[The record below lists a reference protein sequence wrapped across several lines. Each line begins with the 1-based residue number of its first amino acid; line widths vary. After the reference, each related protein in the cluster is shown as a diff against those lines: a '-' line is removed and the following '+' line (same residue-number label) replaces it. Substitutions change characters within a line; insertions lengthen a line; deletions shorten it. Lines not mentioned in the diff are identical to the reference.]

1 MTDDLT
7 PVLSQLPEPMPPST
21 LTATVMARI
30 EREAELKAE
39 SMVAVPVNR
48 ARELQTWLWTFAGI
62 ALVVMGFINGW
73 VSAGSLPDFTAARIG
88 LNRAP
93 LMPIETSVSLLLAI
107 GLVAY
112 LAGLFAPLRS
122 ERRDRT

>member
-30 EREAELKAE
+30 EREAEQRAE
-39 SMVAVPVNR
+39 APVAAPANR
-48 ARELQTWLWTFAGI
+48 ARELAWLLTFAGI
-62 ALVVMGFINGW
+62 ALVMIGFINGW

-93 LMPIETSVSLLLAI
+93 VMPIGPSVTLLLAL
-107 GLVAY
+107 GLLVY
-112 LAGLFAPLRS
+112 VAGLFSPLRTDS
-122 ERRDRT
+122 RDRT

>member
-30 EREAELKAE
+30 EREAELEAD
-39 SMVAVPVNR
+39 SMITVPVSR
-48 ARELQTWLWTFAGI
+48 ARELQTWFWTFAGI
-62 ALVVMGFINGW
+62 ALVVFVFINGW
-73 VSAGSLPDFTAARIG
+73 VSAGSLPDFTASRIG
-88 LNRAP
+88 LTAAP
-93 LMPIETSVSLLLAI
+93 LMPIGTSVSLLLAF
-107 GLVAY
+107 GLLVY

-122 ERRDRT
+122 DRT

>member
-7 PVLSQLPEPMPPST
+7 PLLSQLPEPMPPST

-30 EREAELKAE
+30 EREAEVRAD
-39 SMVAVPVNR
+39 SMVAMPAKR

-62 ALVVMGFINGW
+62 ALVMFVFVNGW
-73 VSAGSLPDFTAARIG
+73 LSAGSLPDVTGSRIG
-88 LNRAP
+88 INRAP
-93 LMPIETSVSLLLAI
+93 LMPIGTSVSLLLAI

-112 LAGLFAPLRS
+112 LAGLFAPLR
-122 ERRDRT
+122 RDRT